1 MEKISVLELNGVSN
15 LEDLHNRIKKALDF
29 PDYYGKNWSAFWD
42 CLNRDCD
49 IDFVKITGCNTVSEK
64 MLTHI
69 EIMKELLEKNRIYWQ
84 NSDSPF
90 NYEIID

>member
-1 MEKISVLELNGVSN
+1 MLWLTGVCN

-29 PDYYGKNWSAFWD
+29 PDYYGNNWNAFWD

-49 IDFVKITGCNTVSEK
+49 VDFVKIIGCNTITQN
-64 MLTHI
+64 LIPHI
-69 EIMKELLEKNRIYWQ
+69 EKMKELLEKNRIYWQ

>member
-1 MEKISVLELNGVSN
+1 MQNITVLDLNGVSN

-29 PDYYGKNWSAFWD
+29 PDYYGKNWNAFWD

-49 IDFVKITGCNTVSEK
+49 IDFVKIIGCNTVSKK
-64 MLTHI
+64 MFAHI
-69 EIMKELLEKNRIYWQ
+69 EIMKELLEKNHIYWQ

>member
-1 MEKISVLELNGVSN
+1 M
-15 LEDLHNRIKKALDF
+15 DF

-69 EIMKELLEKNRIYWQ
+69 EIMKDLLKKIAFIGKTAISRL
-84 NSDSPF
+84 
-90 NYEIID
+90 IIK